1 MNNAMK
7 LFFVFVL
14 IVFVLGI
21 TICLNPLVSKENMEN
36 MLDESEENTLEQIP
50 TNNCP
55 DLLIRSGEKLYL
67 HNRNLPESDT
77 NPLIFNNLDEYLEY
91 LQDQRKKDI
100 RCPILFLQEEENT
113 QGKTVYRM
121 RPSPTSME
129 AGAPIQ
135 PVEIADGSRDR
146 PPFNENL
153 FAGFDPH
160 GYNIGQ
166 YSELDAIHDS
176 TANAKVSDNPM
187 DSNWGGIY
195 FSQAAVDSGKYANRE
210 VGKQTMTPKVLEIYK

>member
-1 MNNAMK
+1 
-7 LFFVFVL
+7 
-14 IVFVLGI
+14 
-21 TICLNPLVSKENMEN
+21 
-36 MLDESEENTLEQIP
+36 
-50 TNNCP
+50 
-55 DLLIRSGEKLYL
+55 
-67 HNRNLPESDT
+67 
-77 NPLIFNNLDEYLEY
+77 
-91 LQDQRKKDI
+91 
-100 RCPILFLQEEENT
+100 
-113 QGKTVYRM
+113 M

-210 VGKQTMTPKVLEIYK
+210 VGKQTMIPKVLEIYK